1 MPSPFLPARLCPKLG
16 IGTEW
21 RFENCGLAE
30 AGCKTNPNSR
40 SSNGEDLASRISL
53 VCVALE
59 SCERFQAQDF
69 DFDKSSSSRIRARKA
84 VFTRATCPARTV
96 PSSRTDSTLRRA
108 GQQQSG
114 LRLAVVWAI
123 ATVAMA
129 VSRALSIPLHSLTPD
144 YLHHFKSFFQPLP
157 AWPKMIP
164 QTMKGVLKTT
174 NRGQMEGMICP
185 KFSYKIQS
193 TF

>member
-84 VFTRATCPARTV
+84 VFTRATCPARTGSII
-96 PSSRTDSTLRRA
+96 PHRFNASTSRTA
-108 GQQQSG
+108 AEWFEIGGG
-114 LRLAVVWAI
+114 LGYRHC
-123 ATVAMA
+123 
-129 VSRALSIPLHSLTPD
+129 RHGG
-144 YLHHFKSFFQPLP
+144 K
-157 AWPKMIP
+157 
-164 QTMKGVLKTT
+164 
-174 NRGQMEGMICP
+174 
-185 KFSYKIQS
+185 
-193 TF
+193 